1 MVNNLKKFESFM
13 LSVNKM
19 LVTPKLLAERWHF
32 TINKTLG
39 LKKMLIMFCLCLYTL
54 YISLRMYE
62 QSRRT
67 ENNNIANYC
76 SPHYNESDDACRS
89 DFLVYVWEGTCFIL
103 DGIYKCQ

>member
-39 LKKMLIMFCLCLYTL
+39 LKKNVNYVLPLSLYTL
-54 YISLRMYE
+54 
-62 QSRRT
+62 
-67 ENNNIANYC
+67 
-76 SPHYNESDDACRS
+76 H
-89 DFLVYVWEGTCFIL
+89 FLKNV
-103 DGIYKCQ
+103 